1 MFGFKRSSV
10 QLVVILAWLL
20 RYYTFGSIVLWCI
33 FACGLSVAVVLAIT
47 TFDHDYWSSRG
58 VFSPPAWPIVG
69 HILSVVMFKEQGGMC
84 FKRIYDTYTEKRFLG
99 CHQFYQRTLV
109 VRDPELIKRMCV
121 NDFQHFTDRGFFF
134 NKDVDPLAGS
144 VLFLRGNEWKR
155 LRAKISPIFSPNKLR
170 GMFPLIENTAAE
182 FVTRVQ
188 DLLSQ
193 PKNLSNHNGTTKAES
208 QSNQNGTTKAESQSN
223 KNGTTKAESQSNQN
237 GTTNTKDQSN
247 QNGTSKSE
255 AQSNQNGTTNTKE
268 QSNQNGTSKSEA
280 QSNQNGTSKSE
291 SQSNGITPGGVV
303 VNSEKLVGGY
313 TADAIVPCAFGLKSG
328 VMYNEEDPFAV
339 ALHAFYEMSL
349 YNIFEKTMRQF
360 WPAFVLFF
368 RMRIIPKKTHDFF
381 YNIVTTVLRAREN
394 GVQEKRGDFIDMMM
408 ALRNDETNNNCKKD
422 LEDVEITD
430 MVISAN
436 AFIIFLGGFETTSST
451 LAFLFLE
458 LAVDQQVQE
467 RMRREIR
474 EVLER
479 HDGKI
484 TYELLQELVYM
495 EMVIQE
501 TLRLYPPF
509 PSIQRM
515 CTKDYTIPDSDVLL
529 ERGTIVLFPTLG
541 IQRDE
546 QVSSYCINSSAV
558 PAVPEHPAHVHQR
571 LHDPGQR
578 RAAGARHHRAV
589 PNAGHPERRTD
600 YTIPDSDVLLE
611 RGTIVLFPTLGIQ
624 RDEQY
629 FENASAFI
637 PERWSDGAPQPPPGV
652 YMPFG
657 DGPRYCIG
665 KRFALIQMKC
675 CLVRVLQHIRISP
688 ARGGRSRTQ
697 PFAADPRSPL
707 TLHPADSM
715 VTLSLL

>member
-10 QLVVILAWLL
+10 QLVVLLAWLL
-20 RYYTFGSIVLWCI
+20 RYYTFGTIVLWSI
-33 FACGLSVAVVLAIT
+33 FACGLSLAIVLAIT
-47 TFDHDYWSSRG
+47 TFDHDYWTSRG

-84 FKRIYDTYTEKRFLG
+84 FKRIYDTYKDKRFLG

-170 GMFPLIENTAAE
+170 GMFPLIESTAAE
-182 FVTRVQ
+182 FVTRIQ

-193 PKNLSNHNGTTKAES
+193 PKIVSNQKGTTKTEGQFDDIGPSA
-208 QSNQNGTTKAESQSN
+208 T
-223 KNGTTKAESQSNQN
+223 
-237 GTTNTKDQSN
+237 
-247 QNGTSKSE
+247 
-255 AQSNQNGTTNTKE
+255 
-268 QSNQNGTSKSEA
+268 
-280 QSNQNGTSKSE
+280 
-291 SQSNGITPGGVV
+291 VV
-303 VNSEKLVGGY
+303 DAEKLVGGY
-313 TADAIVPCAFGLKSG
+313 TADAIVPCAFGLKSR
-328 VMYNEEDPFAV
+328 VMYNDHDPFAV

-349 YNIFEKTMRQF
+349 YNVFEKTMRQF

-381 YNIVTTVLRAREN
+381 YNIVTSVLRAREN
-394 GVQEKRGDFIDMMM
+394 GVQEKRGDIIDMMM
-408 ALRNDETNNNCKKD
+408 ALRNDDTNNNCKKD

-458 LAVDQQVQE
+458 LAEDQLVQE
-467 RMRREIR
+467 KMRREIL

-479 HDGKI
+479 HDGKV

-509 PSIQRM
+509 PSIQRI
-515 CTKDYTIPDSDVLL
+515 CTKDYMIPDTDVLV
-529 ERGTIVLFPTLG
+529 EK
-541 IQRDE
+541 
-546 QVSSYCINSSAV
+546 
-558 PAVPEHPAHVHQR
+558 
-571 LHDPGQR
+571 
-578 RAAGARHHRAV
+578 
-589 PNAGHPERRTD
+589 
-600 YTIPDSDVLLE
+600 
-611 RGTIVLFPTLGIQ
+611 GTIVLFPTLGIQ

-637 PERWSDGAPQPPPGV
+637 PERWSEGVPQPPPGV

-665 KRFALIQMKC
+665 KRFAMIQMKC
-675 CLVRVLQHIRISP
+675 CLVRVLQHIRITP
-688 ARGGRSRTQ
+688 ACHGATHTLRVA
-697 PFAADPRSPL
+697 PFTADPRSPL
-707 TLHPADSM
+707 TLHPEDSM

>member
-1 MFGFKRSSV
+1 MFGFKYSMV
-10 QLVVILAWLL
+10 QLVVLL
-20 RYYTFGSIVLWCI
+20 TWFLQYYTFGFIILWYIV
-33 FACGLSVAVVLAIT
+33 ACGLSLAVVLTIT
-47 TFDHDYWSSRG
+47 TFDHDYWQLRG

-84 FKRIYDTYTEKRFLG
+84 FKRIYDTHKNLKFLG
-99 CHQFYQRTLV
+99 THQFYQRTLV
-109 VRDPELIKRMCV
+109 VRDPELIRRVCV

-144 VLFLRGNEWKR
+144 VLFLRGNEWKK

-170 GMFPLIENTAAE
+170 AMYPLIATTADE
-182 FVTRVQ
+182 FVTRVKTI
-188 DLLSQ
+188 LSQ
-193 PKNLSNHNGTTKAES
+193 PKSATNHGATEPPVCKSNDVEVNS
-208 QSNQNGTTKAESQSN
+208 S
-223 KNGTTKAESQSNQN
+223 
-237 GTTNTKDQSN
+237 
-247 QNGTSKSE
+247 
-255 AQSNQNGTTNTKE
+255 
-268 QSNQNGTSKSEA
+268 
-280 QSNQNGTSKSE
+280 
-291 SQSNGITPGGVV
+291 V

-313 TADAIVPCAFGLKSG
+313 TADAIVPCAFGLKSN

-339 ALHAFYEMSL
+339 ALHAFYEMTL
-349 YNIFEKTMRQF
+349 FNIFEKTMRQF

-381 YNIVTTVLRAREN
+381 YNIVTSVLRAREK

-408 ALRNDETNNNCKKD
+408 VLRNDDTNNNSKKD

-458 LAVDQQVQE
+458 LAAHQQVQE
-467 RMRREIR
+467 KMRSEIH
-474 EVLER
+474 EVLEK

-484 TYELLQELVYM
+484 TYEVLQELVYM

-509 PSIQRM
+509 PSIQRL
-515 CTKDYTIPDSDVLL
+515 CTKDYTIP
-529 ERGTIVLFPTLG
+529 GTKVVV
-541 IQRDE
+541 E
-546 QVSSYCINSSAV
+546 K
-558 PAVPEHPAHVHQR
+558 
-571 LHDPGQR
+571 
-578 RAAGARHHRAV
+578 
-589 PNAGHPERRTD
+589 
-600 YTIPDSDVLLE
+600 
-611 RGTIVLFPTLGIQ
+611 GTIVLFPTLGIQ

-629 FENASAFI
+629 FEHASAFI
-637 PERWSDGAPQPPPGV
+637 PERWSEGRPQPPPGV

-665 KRFALIQMKC
+665 KRFAMIQMKC
-675 CLVRVLQHIRISP
+675 CLVTLLQHIRLSP
-688 ARGGRSRTQ
+688 APQANKLGEPLVQPRTE
-697 PFAADPRSPL
+697 PFTADPRSPL
-707 TLHPADSM
+707 TLHPADSL

>member
-10 QLVVILAWLL
+10 QLVVMLAWLL
-20 RYYTFGSIVLWCI
+20 RYYTFGSIVLWSI
-33 FACGLSVAVVLAIT
+33 FACGLSLAVVLAIT
-47 TFDHDYWSSRG
+47 TYDHDYWTSRG
-58 VFSPPAWPIVG
+58 VFSPPAWPVVG

-84 FKRIYDTYTEKRFLG
+84 FKRIYDTYKDKRFLG

-109 VRDPELIKRMCV
+109 VRDPELIRRVCV

-170 GMFPLIENTAAE
+170 GMFPLIENTAEE
-182 FVTRVQ
+182 FVTRVK

-193 PKNLSNHNGTTKAES
+193 SNKVTT
-208 QSNQNGTTKAESQSN
+208 
-223 KNGTTKAESQSNQN
+223 KNGTVKPVDQPNGVGNESSVVDSEKLVGATQSDKVATKN
-237 GTTNTKDQSN
+237 GTIKP
-247 QNGTSKSE
+247 
-255 AQSNQNGTTNTKE
+255 AE
-268 QSNQNGTSKSEA
+268 QSNGL
-280 QSNQNGTSKSE
+280 
-291 SQSNGITPGGVV
+291 GIVSSVV
-303 VNSEKLVGGY
+303 DSEKLVGGY
-313 TADAIVPCAFGLKSG
+313 TADAIVPCAFGLKSN
-328 VMYNEEDPFAV
+328 VMYNEDDPFAV

-349 YNIFEKTMRQF
+349 FNIFEKTMRQF

-381 YNIVTTVLRAREN
+381 YNIVTSVLRAREE
-394 GVQEKRGDFIDMMM
+394 GVQEKRGDFIDMVM

-422 LEDVEITD
+422 QEDVEITD

-458 LAVDQQVQE
+458 LAANQEVQE
-467 RMRREIR
+467 KLRSEIR
-474 EVLER
+474 EVLAR
-479 HDGKI
+479 HDGRI
-484 TYELLQELVYM
+484 SYELLQELGYM

-515 CTKDYTIPDSDVLL
+515 CTKDYVIPDTNTV
-529 ERGTIVLFPTLG
+529 V
-541 IQRDE
+541 
-546 QVSSYCINSSAV
+546 
-558 PAVPEHPAHVHQR
+558 
-571 LHDPGQR
+571 
-578 RAAGARHHRAV
+578 
-589 PNAGHPERRTD
+589 
-600 YTIPDSDVLLE
+600 E

-637 PERWSDGAPQPPPGV
+637 PERWSEGSPQPPPGV

-675 CLVRVLQHIRISP
+675 CLVRLLQHIRITP
-688 ARGGRSRTQ
+688 APRLRPGANMAPAPGPRLE
-697 PFAADPRSPL
+697 PFIADPRSPL
-707 TLHPADSM
+707 TLHPADSL

>member
-10 QLVVILAWLL
+10 QLVVMLAWLL
-20 RYYTFGSIVLWCI
+20 RYYTFGSIFLWSI
-33 FACGLSVAVVLAIT
+33 FACGLSLAVVLAIT
-47 TFDHDYWSSRG
+47 TYDHDYWTKRG
-58 VFSPPAWPIVG
+58 VFSPPAWPVVG

-84 FKRIYDTYTEKRFLG
+84 FKRIYDTYKDKRFLG

-109 VRDPELIKRMCV
+109 VRDPELIRRVCV

-170 GMFPLIENTAAE
+170 GMFPLIENTAEE
-182 FVTRVQ
+182 FVTRVK

-193 PKNLSNHNGTTKAES
+193 SNKATPKNATP
-208 QSNQNGTTKAESQSN
+208 
-223 KNGTTKAESQSNQN
+223 KNGTIKPVE
-237 GTTNTKDQSN
+237 K
-247 QNGTSKSE
+247 
-255 AQSNQNGTTNTKE
+255 
-268 QSNQNGTSKSEA
+268 
-280 QSNQNGTSKSE
+280 
-291 SQSNGITPGGVV
+291 SNGIGSMSSVV
-303 VNSEKLVGGY
+303 DSEKLVGGY
-313 TADAIVPCAFGLKSG
+313 TADAIVPCAFGLKSN
-328 VMYNEEDPFAV
+328 VMYNEDDPFAV

-349 YNIFEKTMRQF
+349 FNIFEKTMRQF

-381 YNIVTTVLRAREN
+381 YNIVTSVLRAREE

-422 LEDVEITD
+422 QEDVEITD

-458 LAVDQQVQE
+458 LAANQDVQE
-467 RMRREIR
+467 KLRSEIR
-474 EVLER
+474 EVLAR
-479 HDGKI
+479 HDGRI
-484 TYELLQELVYM
+484 SYELLQELGYM

-515 CTKDYTIPDSDVLL
+515 CTKDYVIPDTNTV
-529 ERGTIVLFPTLG
+529 V
-541 IQRDE
+541 
-546 QVSSYCINSSAV
+546 
-558 PAVPEHPAHVHQR
+558 
-571 LHDPGQR
+571 
-578 RAAGARHHRAV
+578 
-589 PNAGHPERRTD
+589 
-600 YTIPDSDVLLE
+600 E

-637 PERWSDGAPQPPPGV
+637 PERWSEGSPQPPPGV

-675 CLVRVLQHIRISP
+675 CLVRLLQHIRITP
-688 ARGGRSRTQ
+688 APRLRPGDSMAPAPGPRLE
-697 PFAADPRSPL
+697 PFTADPRSPL
-707 TLHPADSM
+707 TLHPADSL

>member
-1 MFGFKRSSV
+1 MFGFKHSMVR
-10 QLVVILAWLL
+10 LVVLLAWVL
-20 RYYTFGSIVLWCI
+20 RYYTFGSIVLWYI
-33 FACGLSVAVVLAIT
+33 ISCGLSFAVVLAIT
-47 TFDHDYWSSRG
+47 TYDHDYWRSRG
-58 VFSPPAWPIVG
+58 VFSPPAWPVVG

-84 FKRIYDTYTEKRFLG
+84 FKRIYDTYKDLKFLG
-99 CHQFYQRTLV
+99 THQFYQRTLV
-109 VRDPELIKRMCV
+109 VRDPELIRRVCV

-170 GMFPLIENTAAE
+170 GMFPLIENTAEE
-182 FVTRVQ
+182 FVTRVKE
-188 DLLSQ
+188 LLTQPKTNTIQPADQGESQ
-193 PKNLSNHNGTTKAES
+193 PKNTT
-208 QSNQNGTTKAESQSN
+208 
-223 KNGTTKAESQSNQN
+223 
-237 GTTNTKDQSN
+237 
-247 QNGTSKSE
+247 
-255 AQSNQNGTTNTKE
+255 
-268 QSNQNGTSKSEA
+268 
-280 QSNQNGTSKSE
+280 
-291 SQSNGITPGGVV
+291 SNGITKEANGQSNGVKLNYSV

-313 TADAIVPCAFGLKSG
+313 TADAIVPCAFGLKSN

-349 YNIFEKTMRQF
+349 FNIFEKTMRQF

-381 YNIVTTVLRAREN
+381 YNIVTSVLRAREN

-422 LEDVEITD
+422 TEDVEITD

-458 LAVDQQVQE
+458 LAAHQEVQE
-467 RMRREIR
+467 KMRAEIR
-474 EVLER
+474 EVLDR
-479 HDGKI
+479 HEGKI
-484 TYELLQELVYM
+484 SYELLQELVYM

-515 CTKDYTIPDSDVLL
+515 CTKDYMIP
-529 ERGTIVLFPTLG
+529 GTDTVV
-541 IQRDE
+541 E
-546 QVSSYCINSSAV
+546 K
-558 PAVPEHPAHVHQR
+558 
-571 LHDPGQR
+571 
-578 RAAGARHHRAV
+578 
-589 PNAGHPERRTD
+589 
-600 YTIPDSDVLLE
+600 
-611 RGTIVLFPTLGIQ
+611 GTIVLFPTLGIQ

-629 FENASAFI
+629 FERASSFY
-637 PERWSDGAPQPPPGV
+637 PERWADGAQQPPPGV

-665 KRFALIQMKC
+665 KRFAMIQMKC
-675 CLVRVLQHIRISP
+675 CLIRVLQHIRITP
-688 ARGGRSRTQ
+688 APRANKLGEPLVQ
-697 PFAADPRSPL
+697 PRLEPFTADPRSPL
-707 TLHPADSM
+707 TLHPADSL

>member
-20 RYYTFGSIVLWCI
+20 RYYTFGSVVLWCI
-33 FACGLSVAVVLAIT
+33 IACGLSLAVVLAVT
-47 TFDHDYWSSRG
+47 TYDHDYWTSRG
-58 VFSPPAWPIVG
+58 VFSPPAWPVVG

-84 FKRIYDTYTEKRFLG
+84 FKRIYDTYKDKRFLG

-109 VRDPELIKRMCV
+109 VRDPELIRRVCV

-170 GMFPLIENTAAE
+170 GMFPLIENTAVE

-188 DLLSQ
+188 DLL
-193 PKNLSNHNGTTKAES
+193 T
-208 QSNQNGTTKAESQSN
+208 QNKMGSN
-223 KNGTTKAESQSNQN
+223 KNGSVKTD
-237 GTTNTKDQSN
+237 G
-247 QNGTSKSE
+247 
-255 AQSNQNGTTNTKE
+255 
-268 QSNQNGTSKSEA
+268 
-280 QSNQNGTSKSE
+280 
-291 SQSNGITPGGVV
+291 QSNGVKQISAV

-313 TADAIVPCAFGLKSG
+313 TADAIVPCAFGLKSN
-328 VMYNEEDPFAV
+328 VMYNEDDPFAV

-349 YNIFEKTMRQF
+349 FNIFEKTMRQF

-368 RMRIIPKKTHDFF
+368 RMRIIPKKTHEFF

-394 GVQEKRGDFIDMMM
+394 GDQEKRGDFIDMMM

-422 LEDVEITD
+422 QEDVEITD

-458 LAVDQQVQE
+458 LAANQQVQE
-467 RMRREIR
+467 KMREEIR
-474 EVLER
+474 QVVEKHE
-479 HDGKI
+479 GKI

-515 CTKDYTIPDSDVLL
+515 CTKEYTIPD
-529 ERGTIVLFPTLG
+529 TNIV
-541 IQRDE
+541 
-546 QVSSYCINSSAV
+546 V
-558 PAVPEHPAHVHQR
+558 
-571 LHDPGQR
+571 
-578 RAAGARHHRAV
+578 
-589 PNAGHPERRTD
+589 
-600 YTIPDSDVLLE
+600 E

-637 PERWSDGAPQPPPGV
+637 PERWSEGSPQPPPGV

-675 CLVRVLQHIRISP
+675 CLLRVLQHVRITP
-688 ARGGRSRTQ
+688 APRPDAAGKLTVQSRVE
-697 PFAADPRSPL
+697 PFTADPRSPL
-707 TLHPADSM
+707 TLHPADSL